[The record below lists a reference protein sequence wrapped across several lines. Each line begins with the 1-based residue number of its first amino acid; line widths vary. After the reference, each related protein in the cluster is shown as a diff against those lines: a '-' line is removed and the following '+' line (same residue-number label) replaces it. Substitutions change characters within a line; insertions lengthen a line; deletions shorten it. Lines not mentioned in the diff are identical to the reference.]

1 MRYVVAAM
9 DFEWDP
15 EKAERNLAKHGVS
28 FEDAST
34 AFLDPLSSTIADP
47 DHSEDEARFLLVG
60 HAESGRLLVV
70 THVERDETLRIIS
83 ARVATSHERR
93 TYEEG

>member
-1 MRYVVAAM
+1 M
-9 DFEWDP
+9 DLDWDP

-34 AFLDPLSSTIADP
+34 AFTDPLSITMPDP
-47 DHSEDEARFLLVG
+47 DHSEGEVRLLLLGQTDV
-60 HAESGRLLVV
+60 GRLVV
-70 THVERDETLRIIS
+70 VVHVERGETLRIIS
-83 ARVATSHERR
+83 ARVATRHERR